1 MLPVLCAKY
10 SIFFYILSTGVI
22 RAALFESLILHHKK
36 NKPEDYCNIP
46 PASTV
51 DIPSRWDPQGR
62 AVQVLLSAQKKKR
75 HTNVCSPVDIP
86 TGWEPR
92 TEQQPTGLIA
102 HPAAQGRAVQV
113 LLSAPRKDI
122 RMYVFSWCSKAIQIR
137 TISLGCNFCRFSK
150 GDGLCAFFIV
160 EGYQN
165 LIIIQVNRIDE
176 GIHQCLPLVFQ
187 AHIQLTEPQQ
197 PEPDKLLCDLGL
209 RQLFF
214 CKTKNPNPSP
224 IGKKFGF
231 SLFGADKRT

>member
-1 MLPVLCAKY
+1 M
-10 SIFFYILSTGVI
+10 
-22 RAALFESLILHHKK
+22 LHHKK

-113 LLSAPRKDI
+113 LLSAQKKEKTYE
-122 RMYVFSWCSKAIQIR
+122 RMSFLGAVKQSKSEPFSFDA
-137 TISLGCNFCRFSK
+137 
-150 GDGLCAFFIV
+150 A
-160 EGYQN
+160 
-165 LIIIQVNRIDE
+165 
-176 GIHQCLPLVFQ
+176 
-187 AHIQLTEPQQ
+187 
-197 PEPDKLLCDLGL
+197 
-209 RQLFF
+209 
-214 CKTKNPNPSP
+214 
-224 IGKKFGF
+224 
-231 SLFGADKRT
+231 